1 MSSPRLSGSKGALE
15 PMPRSCSY
23 ISIYRITESLQLLV
37 KLDGAWSASH
47 WFWRA
52 IVLRRSPVLAL
63 LLLLITPATF
73 PSGAPT
79 AESPAFTTVPELR
92 SGFDLLYEQKFGEAR
107 EAFATWESGHP
118 TEPFGE
124 AAIAASYLFEELYRE
139 NVLTSEFFLD
149 EKRFLRGI
157 DGQPDAERMQHF
169 SEAVSRTR
177 QLARS
182 RQKIDPND
190 GEALFALTLAAGM
203 ESDASTILEK
213 KHLEGLKHI
222 KEANKYGKELLARH
236 PDADDAYVAL
246 GIANYIIGSL
256 NSGTRFALWFDGVHG
271 DKKLGMEQVAKAS
284 ENGRYLQPFAKIM
297 LALAARREKQP
308 ALATK
313 LLGELKEQYPGS
325 ALFAAEYAKAVAV
338 RSGD

>member
-1 MSSPRLSGSKGALE
+1 MN
-15 PMPRSCSY
+15 
-23 ISIYRITESLQLLV
+23 IYGVTESLHAFM
-37 KLDGAWSASH
+37 KLGDGWSASH
-47 WFWRA
+47 WFWGG
-52 IVLRRSPVLAL
+52 VVPRRSHILSLVL
-63 LLLLITPATF
+63 LLMAPATF
-73 PSGAPT
+73 SSGAPT

-92 SGFDLLYEQKFGEAR
+92 AGFDLLYEQKFGEAR
-107 EAFATWESGHP
+107 EAFARWESGHP
-118 TEPFGE
+118 EEPFGE

-139 NVLTSEFFLD
+139 NVLTSEYFLD

-169 SEAVSRTR
+169 REAVARTR
-177 QLARS
+177 RLAGS
-182 RQKIDPND
+182 RQKTEPND

-213 KHLEGLKHI
+213 KHLEGLKHM
-222 KEANKYGKELLARH
+222 KEANKYGNELLAQH
-236 PDADDAYVAL
+236 PNAIDAYVAL

-256 NSGTRFALWFDGVHG
+256 NSGARFALWFDGVHG

-284 ENGRYLQPFAKIM
+284 ESGRYLQPFAKIM

-308 ALATK
+308 ELATK
-313 LLGELKEQYPGS
+313 LLGELKEQYPSS
-325 ALFAAEYAKAVAV
+325 ALFASEYAKAVAV